1 MNVYQQY
8 KREQLAL
15 KIQRDIQADIDEEK
29 RIKEA
34 EIRMKEESRLQAIE
48 EAKKDREQRIIILVV
63 TILFL
68 IFAKYIASM
77 IMVVIIIVGILLG
90 VIQMIFSS
98 GGFK

>member
-1 MNVYQQY
+1 MNAYQQY

-15 KIQRDIQADIDEEK
+15 KIQRDIQADIEEEK

-34 EIRMKEESRLQAIE
+34 EIRMKEEARLQAIQ
-48 EAKKDREQRIIILVV
+48 EAKKDKEQRIIILVV

-77 IMVVIIIVGILLG
+77 IMIVIIIVGILLG

>member
-1 MNVYQQY
+1 MNLYQQY
-8 KREQLAL
+8 LHEQRMLRIEKMKQDA
-15 KIQRDIQADIDEEK
+15 IDEEK

-34 EIRMKEESRLQAIE
+34 EIRMKEEARLQAIA

-77 IMVVIIIVGILLG
+77 IMIVIIIFGVLLG

>member
-48 EAKKDREQRIIILVV
+48 EVVLIEMKAQRHDEEQWKKPSEQRAAPSPV
-63 TILFL
+63 
-68 IFAKYIASM
+68 
-77 IMVVIIIVGILLG
+77 
-90 VIQMIFSS
+90 
-98 GGFK
+98 